1 MNQKKSMGQWEA
13 VLEEAKNPRTETR
26 EFLQDKLEILL
37 EKNIKIKHRENI

>member
-13 VLEEAKNPRTETR
+13 VQKKLKSRTETR